1 MGTIYRSLMFV
12 FIVLAVFSGQY
23 ALACLSA
30 RDCNIEKFEGAER
43 KPVNAL
49 ADFHFRLPDHGEEG
63 AVANV
68 YLSDSRPARIEV
80 IIYGKTTQ
88 TKIYYETANG
98 ASGYLVTY
106 REIYFPHPAGEG
118 GTIHVASQTANFVI
132 CEGFSHNYPD
142 SSKLL
147 LQIEEAE
154 KLLFEIRSRAL
165 SILRNQ

>member
-1 MGTIYRSLMFV
+1 
-12 FIVLAVFSGQY
+12 
-23 ALACLSA
+23 
-30 RDCNIEKFEGAER
+30 
-43 KPVNAL
+43 
-49 ADFHFRLPDHGEEG
+49 
-63 AVANV
+63 
-68 YLSDSRPARIEV
+68 
-80 IIYGKTTQ
+80 
-88 TKIYYETANG
+88 
-98 ASGYLVTY
+98 VTY

-118 GTIHVASQTANFVI
+118 DTIHVASQTANFVI